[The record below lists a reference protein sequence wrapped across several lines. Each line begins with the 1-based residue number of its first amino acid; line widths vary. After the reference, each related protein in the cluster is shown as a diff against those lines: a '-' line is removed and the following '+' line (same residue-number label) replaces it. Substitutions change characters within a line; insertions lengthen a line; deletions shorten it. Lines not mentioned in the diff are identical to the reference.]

1 MYSPRTFLSLLTV
14 ASAASGQLH
23 DLAVKAGLE
32 FFGTALG
39 ESHTNDSAYISLG
52 TDSSEFGQLTPEN
65 GQKWDSTEPSRG
77 QFSYTSGDIVP
88 GIAAANSQI
97 LRCHTL
103 TWHSQL
109 PNWVSSGGFSYSDL
123 QSIIETHIANVV
135 GHYAGAC
142 HHWDVVNEAADDS
155 GNWRSSVF
163 YDTMGTDFLAIS
175 FNAAKAADPSAKL
188 YLNDYNL
195 EYNGAKTDRVF
206 EAAQIIQNAGAPI
219 DGVGFQ
225 GHLIVGSTPSRS
237 SLATA
242 LRRFTALGLEVAYT
256 ELDIR
261 HSSLPPSDSALV
273 TQGNDFANVVGSC
286 LDVDGCVGVTVWGVT
301 DKYSW
306 IPDTFPGQG
315 AALLYDDNLAKK
327 PAWTR
332 HLEQDCLAVG
342 ALSRGLVHAEVALA
356 LELEE
361 IALLE
366 LTDSRVADRL
376 DNGSGVRVKAGLK
389 VVVLV
394 QGVLGDE
401 IVKVPELSLYEL
413 ALVLGKPGHLL
424 LGSLEITLEM
434 QLELELLDRGSALV
448 KSLDDG
454 ITPCHE
460 NLVGEPHLLVTDGGV
475 LGVLRSLLVVRSLWA
490 TLNSCQ
496 NGILLIHGIEAWYN
510 GVEHLLV
517 ESPDRGPVHC
527 DDVTAGALLKHKLAE
542 GGNSQTSSDD
552 TTDSRHTRVIP
563 PRNLA
568 AIDNLG
574 QLTLGKEGLDEV
586 DTGKLPQVHSSD
598 IQSVEEPVI
607 LLVSVSVLG
616 STQGM
621 GHALK
626 TVYDGAGEVVCGVD
640 VPCPPSAVVWCRLL
654 VLEVR
659 ESVNDRVSQRAVAGV
674 ESDASSDAM
683 FPSKLGSLLHL
694 LKDGQGLLRGAV
706 SAGARKAVHAVLLLD
721 LGVSV
726 VGVGVSGTDHLLGGV
741 VEFLEIV
748 TGMGDAVDLDAEK
761 LHILYN

>member
-1 MYSPRTFLSLLTV
+1 MINMYSPRTFLSLLTV
-14 ASAASGQLH
+14 TSAASGQLH

-39 ESHTNDSAYISLG
+39 EGHTSDSAYISLG

-88 GIAAANSQI
+88 GIASANGQI

-327 PAWTR
+327 PAWTS
-332 HLEQDCLAVG
+332 V
-342 ALSRGLVHAEVALA
+342 
-356 LELEE
+356 
-361 IALLE
+361 
-366 LTDSRVADRL
+366 
-376 DNGSGVRVKAGLK
+376 
-389 VVVLV
+389 
-394 QGVLGDE
+394 
-401 IVKVPELSLYEL
+401 
-413 ALVLGKPGHLL
+413 
-424 LGSLEITLEM
+424 
-434 QLELELLDRGSALV
+434 
-448 KSLDDG
+448 
-454 ITPCHE
+454 
-460 NLVGEPHLLVTDGGV
+460 
-475 LGVLRSLLVVRSLWA
+475 
-490 TLNSCQ
+490 
-496 NGILLIHGIEAWYN
+496 
-510 GVEHLLV
+510 
-517 ESPDRGPVHC
+517 
-527 DDVTAGALLKHKLAE
+527 
-542 GGNSQTSSDD
+542 SS
-552 TTDSRHTRVIP
+552 V
-563 PRNLA
+563 LA
-568 AIDNLG
+568 AA
-574 QLTLGKEGLDEV
+574 TAA
-586 DTGKLPQVHSSD
+586 P
-598 IQSVEEPVI
+598 
-607 LLVSVSVLG
+607 
-616 STQGM
+616 
-621 GHALK
+621 
-626 TVYDGAGEVVCGVD
+626 
-640 VPCPPSAVVWCRLL
+640 
-654 VLEVR
+654 
-659 ESVNDRVSQRAVAGV
+659 
-674 ESDASSDAM
+674 
-683 FPSKLGSLLHL
+683 
-694 LKDGQGLLRGAV
+694 
-706 SAGARKAVHAVLLLD
+706 
-721 LGVSV
+721 
-726 VGVGVSGTDHLLGGV
+726 
-741 VEFLEIV
+741 
-748 TGMGDAVDLDAEK
+748 
-761 LHILYN
+761 